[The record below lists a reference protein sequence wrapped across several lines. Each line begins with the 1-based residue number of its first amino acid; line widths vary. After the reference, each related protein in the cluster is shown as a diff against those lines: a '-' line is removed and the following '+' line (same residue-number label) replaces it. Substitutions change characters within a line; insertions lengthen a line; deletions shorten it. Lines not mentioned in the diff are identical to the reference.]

1 LSAATLGST
10 LKPAKVVN
18 YLDRKSWVLKLSANL
33 IDQKVD
39 DSVSYACG
47 LTDYT
52 RLGYKT
58 FCGGLDAKGNISND

>member
-1 LSAATLGST
+1 
-10 LKPAKVVN
+10 VN
-18 YLDRKSWVLKLSANL
+18 YLDRKSWVLKLSANP

-39 DSVSYACG
+39 DSVSYVCG